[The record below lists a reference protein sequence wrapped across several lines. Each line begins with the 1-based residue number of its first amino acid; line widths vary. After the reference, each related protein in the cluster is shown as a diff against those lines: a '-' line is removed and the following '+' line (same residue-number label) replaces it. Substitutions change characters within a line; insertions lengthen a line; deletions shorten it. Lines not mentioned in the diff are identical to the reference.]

1 MHEKMHETTL
11 DAFIQ
16 QLERIREEYGGDLE
30 VCIPQQS
37 EENDTEVHIPF
48 ENIVVTID
56 KDFNSYVLIF

>member
-1 MHEKMHETTL
+1 MHETTL

-30 VCIPQQS
+30 VRIPQQW
-37 EENDTEVHIPF
+37 EDDGTEIHIPF
-48 ENIVVTID
+48 EDIVVTTD